1 MKVTA
6 LLSVLLLSA
15 ACASNDGFV
24 KDTVKTCQPGADLEI
39 QAGIDAGTS
48 TNERFDDQL
57 EMLVEVSN
65 NSHEDVTVKTVR
77 VDPSQADSS
86 RGMDVVGGSKEFNED
101 VPEAQS
107 KMFEIPIPVRRRG
120 VLGPQSPA
128 RVTAQWVDFAV
139 TVVLSDGEAYRCSFR
154 IAVPD

>member
-24 KDTVKTCQPGADLEI
+24 RDTVKTCQPGADLEI
-39 QAGIDAGTS
+39 QAGIDAGAPN
-48 TNERFDDQL
+48 NERFDDQID
-57 EMLVEVSN
+57 MIVEVSN

-77 VDPSQADSS
+77 VDPSHADSG
-86 RGMDVVGGSKEFNED
+86 RVDVVGGSKEVDED

-107 KMFEIPIPVRRRG
+107 KMFEIPITVRRRG
-120 VLGPQSPA
+120 VLGPQSPS

>member
-1 MKVTA
+1 MKVTV

-39 QAGIDAGTS
+39 QAGIDAGGSATD
-48 TNERFDDQL
+48 RMGDQL
-57 EMLVEVSN
+57 QMLVEVSN

-77 VDPSQADSS
+77 VDPSHADSG
-86 RGMDVVGGSKEFNED
+86 RGMDVVGGSKEVDED

-107 KMFEIPIPVRRRG
+107 KMFEIPITVRRRG

>member
-24 KDTVKTCQPGADLEI
+24 RDTVKTCQPGADLEI
-39 QAGIDAGTS
+39 QAGIDAGAPN
-48 TNERFDDQL
+48 NERFDDQID
-57 EMLVEVSN
+57 MIVEVSN
-65 NSHEDVTVKTVR
+65 NSHEDVTVKTIR
-77 VDPSQADSS
+77 VDPSHADSG
-86 RGMDVVGGSKEFNED
+86 RVDVVGGSKEVDED

-107 KMFEIPIPVRRRG
+107 KMFEIPITVRRRG
-120 VLGPQSPA
+120 VLGPQSPS